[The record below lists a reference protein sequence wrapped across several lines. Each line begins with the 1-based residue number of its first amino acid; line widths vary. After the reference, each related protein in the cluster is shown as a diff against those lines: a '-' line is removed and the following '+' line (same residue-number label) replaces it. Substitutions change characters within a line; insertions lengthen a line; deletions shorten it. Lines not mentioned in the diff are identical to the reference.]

1 MATYTDLY
9 GLFANSE
16 LRNKMRVAVVVAAE
30 TIRAEDAGTDNHANR
45 MAWAKNAF
53 SNPDGAA
60 DGMLKALLAA
70 NKDLEVAQIMGASD
84 AAIQTKVD
92 AAVNVFADGS

>member
-1 MATYTDLY
+1 MAAYTDLY
-9 GLFANSE
+9 GLFNNSE

-30 TIRAEDAGTDNHANR
+30 TIRGEDAGTDNHANR
-45 MAWAKNAF
+45 LVWAKNAF
-53 SNPDGAA
+53 QNPESAA
-60 DGMLKALLAA
+60 DAMLKALLAA
-70 NKDLEVAQIMGASD
+70 NKDLEVAQITGASD